1 MNNMLLICF
10 HLFLFIYYISLM
22 KYIYI
27 NYELFMFL
35 LAPSISS
42 EFMKLMSTVSGSK
55 GGMVMEVI
63 QIPGAQRSLERLA
76 DLLAKIQKALGEYL
90 EKERSSFPRFYF
102 VGNEDLLDIIGNSK
116 NVERLQKHFQ
126 NMFAGVHSVVL
137 NVDQTEVIGL
147 CSREAEEVVLKTS
160 VKIKDVKINTWL
172 TKLEEEMKLTLA
184 KLLSEAVD
192 ELEHFRTHAFNLT
205 SYFAWLDKYQAQLV
219 VLSSQVFWSHSVEA
233 ALKAIET
240 SGGKDLSLLK
250 GVLDQIDATLTGL
263 ADAVLLHQPPIRR
276 RKLEH
281 MITEMV
287 HQRDVT
293 REVYIII
300 LRY

>member
-1 MNNMLLICF
+1 
-10 HLFLFIYYISLM
+10 
-22 KYIYI
+22 
-27 NYELFMFL
+27 
-35 LAPSISS
+35 
-42 EFMKLMSTVSGSK
+42 MSTVSGSK

-116 NVERLQKHFQ
+116 NVERLQKHFK
-126 NMFAGVHSVVL
+126 NMFAGVNSIIL
-137 NVDQTEVIGL
+137 NADQTEITGL
-147 CSREAEEVVLKTS
+147 CSREAEEVQLKTP
-160 VKIKDVKINTWL
+160 VKVKDIKINTWL

-184 KLLSEAVD
+184 RLLAEAVT
-192 ELEHFRTHAFNLT
+192 ELETFRQHAFNLS
-205 SYFAWLDKYQAQLV
+205 SYFSWLDRYQAQLV

-233 ALKAIET
+233 ALRSIEA
-240 SGGKDLSLLK
+240 GKDPSALK
-250 GVLDQIDATLTGL
+250 TVLDQIDETLKGL
-263 ADAVLLHQPPIRR
+263 ADAVLLHQQPIRR

-293 REVYIII
+293 REVSSS
-300 LRY
+300 LNWSTFFVSSFFLP